1 MDLNDLSPTERLAL
15 QRKNLK
21 QRLGLGSQFMDGN
34 AFFDYNVGG
43 KLIALTV
50 FTEPKIGRAS
60 GWPAQNFSVHRS

>member
-50 FTEPKIGRAS
+50 FVLIDLLHYNIEQSYWMMRI
-60 GWPAQNFSVHRS
+60 